1 MPTPRKGNVEKISTE
16 ELTRLLVTPPLH
28 QWLGLELKEAEH
40 GRVVI
45 RMPYRQELLADVDG
59 SYIHG
64 GMLATLADVA
74 GDFAVITGVGFAVPT
89 IDLRVDYLR
98 PARPDMELMAEGNV
112 VKFGRQVSVA
122 DVQVTGD
129 GKQLLVARGL
139 YSTAVR

>member
-1 MPTPRKGNVEKISTE
+1 
-16 ELTRLLVTPPLH
+16 
-28 QWLGLELKEAEH
+28 
-40 GRVVI
+40 
-45 RMPYRQELLADVDG
+45 DVDS